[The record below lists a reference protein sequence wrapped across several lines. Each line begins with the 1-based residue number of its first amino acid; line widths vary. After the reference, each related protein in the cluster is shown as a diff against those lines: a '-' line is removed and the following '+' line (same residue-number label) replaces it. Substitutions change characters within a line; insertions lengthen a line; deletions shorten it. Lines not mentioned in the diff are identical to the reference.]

1 MKQYIL
7 GLSGSPRADGNT
19 DAAVREAL
27 LCLEAP
33 GNVKKEFLRVSEFDI
48 QPCAGCRG
56 CMTLNRCAIQEDQ
69 FEALMDRV
77 RQASV
82 LVIGAPVYWLGPP
95 GVMKNFID
103 RTHAYYAWGGA
114 QLLRGQR
121 VGLISVAAD
130 SGFEPHEAC
139 MESWLRHYGAHII
152 GRVRVLAREKD
163 DLLQRPEEMEKVRA
177 LARQLTVEQG

>member
-1 MKQYIL
+1 MSCYIL

-27 LCLEAP
+27 HCMP
-33 GNVKKEFLRVSEFDI
+33 VSGNAKKEFLRVADFAI

-56 CMTLNRCAIQEDQ
+56 CMTLNRCAIEDDE
-69 FEALMDRV
+69 FEVLMGRV

-82 LVIGAPVYWLGPP
+82 LVIGAPVYWMGPP

-103 RTHAYYAWGGA
+103 RTHAYYAWGGG

-130 SGFEPHEAC
+130 SGFEPHETC
-139 MESWLRHYGAHII
+139 MESWLRYYGATIVARARI
-152 GRVRVLAREKD
+152 LAREKD
-163 DLLQRPEEMEKVRA
+163 DLRHRPEEMKKVRA
-177 LARQLTVEQG
+177 LAAELGRRT